1 MSVSSVARPSEQILM
16 STEFFDVIERP
27 DSIAIRTKVYSDTL
41 VEIIKSLH
49 SSRRWNSLSS
59 EWVFSKDA
67 KDVIL
72 QKLSKIFGMRT
83 VGKTII
89 GGVEADVAE
98 TDSETVFVLPRMLDL
113 PVFKSEIEK
122 MNGRRLAT
130 AGRLYVYIPKGYE
143 KLFYEAFEKTIGRVQ
158 EKPVIVVTYSDGSPR
173 IGDHRII
180 NYDRDSHDFASHPS
194 YEPLVD
200 IRMFSRGSA
209 RYPAYHGIVAISTR
223 LPHLISNY
231 EHRVDL
237 PDTPEARKK
246 LFDLIDK
253 YFGKVKIKGANYKDV
268 ADKKVAEGFFAELKK
283 ISEELVART
292 EADDEIAKLEKE
304 IEELERMLQEKRRR
318 LEELRMKREAARLV

>member
-1 MSVSSVARPSEQILM
+1 
-16 STEFFDVIERP
+16 
-27 DSIAIRTKVYSDTL
+27 
-41 VEIIKSLH
+41 
-49 SSRRWNSLSS
+49 
-59 EWVFSKDA
+59 
-67 KDVIL
+67 
-72 QKLSKIFGMRT
+72 
-83 VGKTII
+83 
-89 GGVEADVAE
+89 
-98 TDSETVFVLPRMLDL
+98 MLDL
-113 PVFKSEIEK
+113 PVFVREIEK
-122 MNGRRLAT
+122 MDGRALSI
-130 AGRLYVYIPKGYE
+130 GGKLFVYVPKGYE

-194 YEPLVD
+194 YKPLVD
-200 IRMFSRGSA
+200 IRMFGTGSR

-253 YFGKVKIKGANYKDV
+253 FFGEVGIKETNYVDIN
-268 ADKKVAEGFFAELKK
+268 DKKIVEGFFEELKK
-283 ISEELVART
+283 LSGELAIRNEV
-292 EADDEIAKLEKE
+292 EDEIARLEKE
-304 IEELERMLQEKRRR
+304 IEELEKMLQEKRRR

>member
-1 MSVSSVARPSEQILM
+1 MSISVGGSSEQILM

-27 DSIAIRTKVYSDTL
+27 GSIAIRTKVYSNAL

-49 SSRRWNSLSS
+49 SSRRWDSLRN

-72 QKLSKIFGMRT
+72 KKLSNIFGMRA

-89 GGVEADVAE
+89 GGVESDVAE
-98 TDSETVFVLPRMLDL
+98 TDSKTVFVLPRMFDL
-113 PVFKSEIEK
+113 PVFVREIEK
-122 MNGRRLAT
+122 MDGRVLSI
-130 AGRLYVYIPKGYE
+130 GGKLFVYVPKGYE

-180 NYDRDSHDFASHPS
+180 DYSRDSHDFASHPS

-200 IRMFSRGSA
+200 IRMFSTGSF
-209 RYPAYHGIVAISTR
+209 RHPAYHGIVAISTR

-268 ADKKVAEGFFAELKK
+268 ADEKVVEGFFAELKK

-292 EADDEIAKLEKE
+292 AADDEISKLEKE

-318 LEELRMKREAARLV
+318 LEELRMKRDAARLV

>member
-1 MSVSSVARPSEQILM
+1 MSISVGGSSEQILM

-72 QKLSKIFGMRT
+72 KKLSNIFGMRA
-83 VGKTII
+83 VGKTLL
-89 GGVEADVAE
+89 GGVEIDVAE
-98 TDSETVFVLPRMLDL
+98 TDSKTVFVLPRMLDL
-113 PVFKSEIEK
+113 PVFVREIEK
-122 MNGRRLAT
+122 MDGRALSI
-130 AGRLYVYIPKGYE
+130 GGKLFVYVPKGYE

-194 YEPLVD
+194 YKPLVD
-200 IRMFSRGSA
+200 IRMFGTGSR

-253 YFGKVKIKGANYKDV
+253 YFGEVGIKETNYVDIN
-268 ADKKVAEGFFAELKK
+268 DKKIVEGFFEELKK
-283 ISEELVART
+283 LSGELAIRNEV
-292 EADDEIAKLEKE
+292 EDEIARLEKE